1 MLVYIVFEFDNY
13 ERTQYVNRVFA
24 DAQDAS
30 DYCKEMNKTFWG
42 VHYEYE
48 SYEVH

>member
-13 ERTQYVNRVFA
+13 ERTQYVNRVFT
-24 DAQDAS
+24 DAQNAS
-30 DYCKEMNKTFWG
+30 DYCKEMNKKFWG